1 MCQTG
6 TSLTLLLL
14 QLLPYP
20 RNDHDSGIG
29 GKMYV
34 RYHLVSRC
42 VPAVGRSGSVT
53 RESHPDQ
60 GRNREERRRGIGEGL
75 LFTRRRVLR
84 RPGT

>member
-14 QLLPYP
+14 QLFHTPG
-20 RNDHDSGIG
+20 NDHDSGIG

-60 GRNREERRRGIGEGL
+60 GRTEERRRGIGEGL